1 MKSNRTA
8 ISTLI
13 TSIFVAGALYAVTGT
28 MARAET
34 TVKSSDSGHGG
45 YVEPKINHEHYGTLK
60 VVVPMTTDDKTIQ
73 GMKLRN
79 IENSLNSV
87 AKWGGELQGIMVIYA
102 KGVSL
107 LKNPDSET
115 RKKIDA
121 LKARGVRFVVCDNT
135 LREQGIDF
143 HQLYHV
149 TDRDIVPSGFAEV
162 AYLQSKENYVVDP
175 IN

>member
-1 MKSNRTA
+1 MIIHQTTL
-8 ISTLI
+8 STLV
-13 TSIFVAGALYAVTGT
+13 TSIFVAGAMYAAAGT
-28 MARAET
+28 SAHAET
-34 TVKSSDSGHGG
+34 ATKSSDSGRSG
-45 YVEPKINHEHYGTLK
+45 YMEPKISHEQYGTLK
-60 VVVPMTTDDKTIQ
+60 VVVPMTTDDKSIQ

-87 AKWGGELQGIMVIYA
+87 AKWGGELQGSVVIYA

-107 LKNPDSET
+107 LKNPDSEIQ
-115 RKKIDA
+115 KKIDA
-121 LKARGVRFVVCDNT
+121 LKVRGVRFVVCDNT

-162 AYLQSKENYVVDP
+162 AYLQSRENYVVDP